1 MNSDHINFLS
11 EKRLELGP
19 WQAFERCLARL
30 LQHGG
35 FKDVKV
41 VGGTGDLGADVLATR
56 GKKLYEK
63 TINKHFE
70 ITN

>member
-1 MNSDHINFLS
+1 MTSDLINFLS

-56 GKKLYEK
+56 
-63 TINKHFE
+63 
-70 ITN
+70 